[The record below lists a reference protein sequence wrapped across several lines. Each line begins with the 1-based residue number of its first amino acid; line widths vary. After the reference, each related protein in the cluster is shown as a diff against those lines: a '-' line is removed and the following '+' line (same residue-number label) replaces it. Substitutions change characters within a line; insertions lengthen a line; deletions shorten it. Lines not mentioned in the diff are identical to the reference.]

1 MKRGLK
7 IGIICGASVIGVAII
22 TLVTIALIKTS
33 FFKDSLTDFTD
44 KAAAAAS
51 MKAYENDYQTLVND
65 ATDASDYYK
74 FWTYGDYEDKFT
86 ELLGQADEADRKTTA
101 FRGSVAELKT
111 KFDALYSLGKYKSDV
126 DSEFTRAEGY
136 ARDFKLDMYDKS
148 LKNLETLL
156 ASATDVNKKMAK
168 YVIAFKESTEKL
180 NGSAYILGDL
190 EGEFNEAKNDAK
202 KAIEEFDESKVSKAV
217 ARYAKLI
224 DQILENTQKLVTTC
238 KDNADDLVDHAI
250 DYGYSEF
257 DKTMVNN
264 LRDRVKEAAESED
277 YARME
282 EEYANL
288 TSWIDDTDA
297 ALFGYAENT
306 LKWVQADVSDDDS
319 VKLYMS
325 STADDSYD
333 LKLEDFVVY
342 ENDGGNWNER
352 KATDISQIRGMMSI
366 DLVADVSSSMWD
378 DFYTMQCAVESFIN
392 STSSDTKLGLSTI
405 GTIYERHQTMTG
417 NKEMIRN
424 SLWSLNC
431 DGLTSLYQ
439 SLYSS
444 VVYTASQ
451 TGSRCVVAFT
461 DGDNVPYGT
470 GYDYSAQDVIDVSKY
485 YQVPVY
491 IIGIGYNVNSYTLRN
506 IAESTGGLYF
516 ENIGVSK
523 LADVYAEIYEKL
535 GRLYALTYL
544 TDMANDVSRT
554 IYVRYTD
561 IENGMSAVID
571 GVLEAETL
579 QDAYHASDID
589 GSDVLS
595 YYTETSYLSSDDLL
609 KLGDSLDKLQTII
622 NIYFAHYGYKF
633 STDAALDKMI
643 SLGVIKKNGKLDNDS
658 VLKKMKND
666 KIVYQNLSALF
677 NFRYEMIFKVASQ
690 LYYSNPG
697 ISYDQMR
704 VAVHEHFGESNQN
717 RFSYDVK
724 AAWSALH

>member
-33 FFKDSLTDFTD
+33 SFKDSLTDFTD

>member
-33 FFKDSLTDFTD
+33 SFKDSLTDFTD
-44 KAAAAAS
+44 KAAAVAS

-126 DSEFTRAEGY
+126 DSEFTRADGY

-156 ASATDVNKKMAK
+156 AGATDVNKKMAK

-224 DQILENTQKLVTTC
+224 DQILENTQELVTTY

>member
-33 FFKDSLTDFTD
+33 SFKDSLTDFTD
-44 KAAAAAS
+44 KAVAAAS
-51 MKAYENDYQTLVND
+51 MKAYEDDYQTLVND

-126 DSEFTRAEGY
+126 DSEFTRADGY

-180 NGSAYILGDL
+180 KGSAYILGDL

-217 ARYAKLI
+217 ARYAQLI
-224 DQILENTQKLVTTC
+224 DQILENTQELVTTY

-277 YARME
+277 YTRME

-690 LYYSNPG
+690 LCYSNPG

>member
-33 FFKDSLTDFTD
+33 SFKDSLTDFTD
-44 KAAAAAS
+44 KAVAAAS

-156 ASATDVNKKMAK
+156 ASATDVNRKMAK

-202 KAIEEFDESKVSKAV
+202 KAIEEFNESKVSKAV

-224 DQILENTQKLVTTC
+224 DQILENTQELVTTY

-282 EEYANL
+282 EEYTNL

-724 AAWSALH
+724 AAWNALH

>member
-33 FFKDSLTDFTD
+33 SFKDSLTDFTD
-44 KAAAAAS
+44 KAVAAAS

-126 DSEFTRAEGY
+126 DSEFTRADGY

-190 EGEFNEAKNDAK
+190 EGEFNEAKSDAK
-202 KAIEEFDESKVSKAV
+202 KAIEEFDESKVSRAV
-217 ARYAKLI
+217 AKYAQLI
-224 DQILENTQKLVTTC
+224 DQILENTQELVTTY

>member
-33 FFKDSLTDFTD
+33 SFKDSLTDFTD

-156 ASATDVNKKMAK
+156 ASATDVNRKMAK

-202 KAIEEFDESKVSKAV
+202 KAIEEFNESKVSKAV

-224 DQILENTQKLVTTC
+224 DQILENTQELVTTY

-724 AAWSALH
+724 AAWNALH

>member
-264 LRDRVKEAAESED
+264 IRDRVKEAAESED

>member
-33 FFKDSLTDFTD
+33 SFKDSLTDFTD

-126 DSEFTRAEGY
+126 DSEFTRADGY

-156 ASATDVNKKMAK
+156 AGATDVNKKMAK

-224 DQILENTQKLVTTC
+224 DQILENTQELVTTY

-633 STDAALDKMI
+633 STDAALDKMM

>member
-33 FFKDSLTDFTD
+33 SFKDSLTDFTD

-126 DSEFTRAEGY
+126 DSAFSLADGY
-136 ARDFKLDMYDKS
+136 ARDFKLDMYDKA

-217 ARYAKLI
+217 ARYAQLI
-224 DQILENTQKLVTTC
+224 DRILENTQELVTTY

-325 STADDSYD
+325 STADDSYN

-609 KLGDSLDKLQTII
+609 KLGDSLEKLQTII

>member
-33 FFKDSLTDFTD
+33 SFKDSLTDFTD

-126 DSEFTRAEGY
+126 DSEFTRADGY

-217 ARYAKLI
+217 ARYAQLI
-224 DQILENTQKLVTTC
+224 DQILENTQELVTTY

-690 LYYSNPG
+690 LCYSNPG

>member
-7 IGIICGASVIGVAII
+7 IGIICGASVIGVTII

-33 FFKDSLTDFTD
+33 SFKDSLTDFTD

-126 DSEFTRAEGY
+126 DSAFTLADGY
-136 ARDFKLDMYDKS
+136 ARDFKLDMYDKA

-217 ARYAKLI
+217 ARYAQLI
-224 DQILENTQKLVTTC
+224 DRILENTQELVTTY

-325 STADDSYD
+325 STADDSYN

-523 LADVYAEIYEKL
+523 LTDVYAEIYEKL

-609 KLGDSLDKLQTII
+609 KLGDSLEKLQTII